1 MKNVTVLH
9 NLITPASQNTGLNGC
24 CAGDNITDST
34 AGFHLGQH
42 IVADP
47 MFVDPMAMDFRL
59 RPGSPAI
66 GAATDGGN
74 LGACGVKTDFV
85 KTDDDAPV
93 QLDLSGVAVRAAP
106 HNCTCKEQ
114 RFCNPLTTPVLRS
127 REVFPFLGAA
137 SGESNLSTQFQHMP
151 WPLVTT
157 LAWGPTDELLCEAHR
172 RNIRVVSAGG
182 GIGPADLANASARSR
197 WATGIL
203 QSVKAAGHDGVN
215 FDVRAHL
222 VWLALP
228 LSPDQTDVV
237 RSKVTLRWRTR

>member
-1 MKNVTVLH
+1 
-9 NLITPASQNTGLNGC
+9 
-24 CAGDNITDST
+24 
-34 AGFHLGQH
+34 
-42 IVADP
+42 

-74 LGACGVKTDFV
+74 LGACGVKTDD
-85 KTDDDAPV
+85 TTSAAD
-93 QLDLSGVAVRAAP
+93 GVAVHAAP
-106 HNCTCKEQ
+106 QHNCTCQEQ
-114 RFCNPLTTPVLRS
+114 RFCRPLTTPVLRR

-182 GIGPADLANASARSR
+182 GIGPADLANASGRSR
-197 WATGIL
+197 WAAGIL
-203 QSVKAAGHDGVN
+203 QSVKAAGHDGIN
-215 FDVRAHL
+215 FDIEGHPEMA
-222 VWLALP
+222 
-228 LSPDQTDVV
+228 DQMTEAFAE
-237 RSKVTLRWRTR
+237 LRTRSRRQNPVMQISFCKSTSSLVDLYS